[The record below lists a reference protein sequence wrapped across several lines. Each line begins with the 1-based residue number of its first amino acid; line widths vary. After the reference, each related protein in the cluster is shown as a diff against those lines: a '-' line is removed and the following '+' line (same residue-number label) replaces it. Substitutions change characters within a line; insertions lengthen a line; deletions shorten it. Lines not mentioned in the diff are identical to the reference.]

1 MMAARER
8 QFFDALKHRL
18 RTAPPQTMEAP
29 GVNLKE
35 AAVLAPIYWEN
46 DEPWVMLTARP
57 LTMRKHPGQLSFPGG
72 GKEVADLTPLHTA
85 LRETHEELGIDPA
98 AVDVLG
104 MLGAMPTIT
113 SFWVTPF
120 VGAVAPDV
128 TLNLNTNEI
137 AELVRAPLWRLRS
150 EKRVFY
156 GAPRDAL
163 VWDDAR
169 HAVWGV
175 THRLMIEL
183 LRHVDAL
190 R

>member
-1 MMAARER
+1 
-8 QFFDALKHRL
+8 
-18 RTAPPQTMEAP
+18 
-29 GVNLKE
+29 
-35 AAVLAPIYWEN
+35 
-46 DEPWVMLTARP
+46 MLTARP
-57 LTMRKHPGQLSFPGG
+57 LTMRQHPGQLSFPGG

-85 LRETHEELGIDPA
+85 LRETEEELGIDPA

-120 VGAVAPDV
+120 VGAVDPNV
-128 TLNLNTNEI
+128 TLNVNMHEI
-137 AELVRAPLWRLRS
+137 DELVRAPLWRLRS

-163 VWDDAR
+163 VWEGAR

-175 THRLMIEL
+175 THRLMIDL
-183 LRHVDAL
+183 LRHVNAL